1 MSLLSKNDFSYHEYI
16 AKMINAARTVIR
28 KINEFDLGDLGC
40 MIVEILL
47 NCPKTGHLG
56 PI

>member
-1 MSLLSKNDFSYHEYI
+1 MSKDVLFYHEYI
-16 AKMINAARTVIR
+16 AKMINAARTVKR

-40 MIVEILL
+40 MIVEILFH
-47 NCPKTGHLG
+47 CPKTGHLG